1 MEMETGKELRTVKTP
16 WVKNLGDVPAHLEY
30 PDCSMYENLERCAEK
45 YPNIT
50 AYVFMGRKTTYK
62 TLVQEV
68 NLCARALK
76 SIGIR
81 AGTASPSPCP
91 TAPRR

>member
-1 MEMETGKELRTVKTP
+1 MKTAKEPIVVKTP

-30 PDCSMYENLERCAEK
+30 PDCSMYENLEHCAEK
-45 YPNIT
+45 YPNHT

-76 SIGIR
+76 ATGIR
-81 AGTASPSPCP
+81 AGDKITIDMP
-91 TAPRR
+91 T